1 MDTARAASAILFL
14 QAGMYTMD
22 AMSTLNSS
30 PWTSENFGADATK
43 AASAQE
49 YVWHALGVGTAY
61 CAVSA
66 VIAGS
71 WFPIYGAAVNAGY
84 LWWIYQRALK
94 RGADSGST
102 NWKNGN

>member
-30 PWTSENFGADATK
+30 PWTSENFGADKDK

-61 CAVSA
+61 CIASA
-66 VIAGS
+66 AIAGS
-71 WFPIYGAAVNAGY
+71 WMPILGAGVNAGY
-84 LWWIYQRALK
+84 LYWIYKRALQ
-94 RGADSGST
+94 RGADSGSS
-102 NWKNGN
+102 NWKNG